1 MVGLNHKD
9 INAMTLILIL
19 LVLAASV
26 ALYVWY
32 GTIVTRRNKVGES
45 LGGIDAQLQQRHD
58 LIPNVLAI
66 ARRFLDHE
74 KTLFDEI
81 TRLRAEA
88 MPRLGEQ
95 DFAKI
100 GEKFQTEA
108 TLSADINRLF
118 AVAENYPEL
127 TSSGP
132 MMEAQRG
139 YSEVEANI
147 SAARRFYN
155 SAVRDLRNAVEIFPG
170 SLLANVAGV
179 STLPPFFEA
188 QDPGRAPIKAMD
200 HL

>member
-1 MVGLNHKD
+1 
-9 INAMTLILIL
+9 MTLFLIL
-19 LVLAASV
+19 LVLV
-26 ALYVWY
+26 ACIVLYVWY
-32 GTIVTRRNKVGES
+32 GVIVTRRNRVGET

-74 KTLFDEI
+74 KTLLDEI
-81 TRLRAEA
+81 TQLRAQA
-88 MPRLGEQ
+88 MPRLGER
-95 DFAKI
+95 DFGKI

-108 TLSADINRLF
+108 SLGADINRLF

-132 MMEAQRG
+132 MIEAQRA

-147 SAARRFYN
+147 AAARRFYN
-155 SAVRDLRNAVEIFPG
+155 SAVGELRNAVEIFPG
-170 SLLANVAGV
+170 GLLAGAAGV
-179 STLPPFFEA
+179 KTLPPFFEA
-188 QDPGRAPIKAMD
+188 QEASRAPVNAMD